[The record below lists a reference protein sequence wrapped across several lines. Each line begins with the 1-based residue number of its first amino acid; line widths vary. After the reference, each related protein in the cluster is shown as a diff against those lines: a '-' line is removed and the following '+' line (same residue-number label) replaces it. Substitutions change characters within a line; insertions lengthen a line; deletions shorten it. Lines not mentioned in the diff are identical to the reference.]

1 MNMEPGNHDFE
12 NAVSEFK
19 EEIKQDMKKNNPNE
33 RGNTILI
40 EGNIKDMHEF
50 LSNIKNDEIIKQS
63 LHSKYDMM
71 CLNSTIHSLEW
82 GIELELEK
90 NESVTI
96 QLYTDIEITDQLKIY
111 LNKYKTL
118 SFDVTIKSKSENLL
132 DKIILYFKYKN
143 GVEIYSEEFDIFTFL
158 YKIKQYPA
166 IEIVSYFISKYNTK
180 FPDFFK
186 TESIRPV
193 YETLKNILDDVEKD
207 ELKRK
212 IIKVLDSYQGPSYL
226 VF

>member
-12 NAVSEFK
+12 NVVSEFK

-40 EGNIKDMHEF
+40 EGNIKDMYEF

-82 GIELELEK
+82 GIELELDK

-96 QLYTDIEITDQLKIY
+96 QLYKDKEITNQLKIY

-118 SFDVTIKSKSENLL
+118 SFYVTIKSKSENLL

-158 YKIKQYPA
+158 YKIKQYPVNQ
-166 IEIVSYFISKYNTK
+166 IVSYFISRYNTK

-186 TESIRPV
+186 TESIRPI
-193 YETLKNILDDVEKD
+193 YQMLRSIIDDIDEN
-207 ELKRK
+207 ELKRE
-212 IIKVLDSYQGPSYL
+212 IIKVLDSYQGPKYL

>member
-1 MNMEPGNHDFE
+1 MNMEPGNHDWKDT
-12 NAVSEFK
+12 VSEFK

-40 EGNIKDMHEF
+40 EGNIKDIYEF

-158 YKIKQYPA
+158 YKIKQYPVNQ
-166 IEIVSYFISKYNTK
+166 IVSYFISRYNTK

-186 TESIRPV
+186 TESIRSI
-193 YETLKNILDDVEKD
+193 YQMLRSIIDDIDEN
-207 ELKRK
+207 ELKRE
-212 IIKVLDSYQGPSYL
+212 IIKVLDSYQGPKYL
-226 VF
+226 VY

>member
-1 MNMEPGNHDFE
+1 MNMKTENYDFE

-33 RGNTILI
+33 RMNTILI
-40 EGNIKDMHEF
+40 EGNIKDMYEF
-50 LSNIKNDEIIKQS
+50 LSNIKNDEIIKQT

-166 IEIVSYFISKYNTK
+166 NEIVSYFISKYNTK

-212 IIKVLDSYQGPSYL
+212 IIKVLDSYQGPRYL
-226 VF
+226 VY

>member
-1 MNMEPGNHDFE
+1 MEPGNHDFE
-12 NAVSEFK
+12 NTVSEFK

-40 EGNIKDMHEF
+40 EGNIKDMYGF

-166 IEIVSYFISKYNTK
+166 NEIVSYFISKYNTK

-212 IIKVLDSYQGPSYL
+212 IIKVLDSYQGPRYL
-226 VF
+226 VY